1 MIDFDTEDLRVIE
14 RGMSIMKGV
23 LPELDPD
30 WKEAGRIQRMIKDRP
45 PEPESHPLPTVV
57 VDIIAKVSGLST
69 VLGDVTSI
77 RGDGRMMAWSGK
89 DDYWFWLIIE
99 QGEGK
104 NDFRV
109 LIDESQAPDDLI
121 YNAVG
126 YCVYHNIPH
135 EFAFDEDRDKLGVL
149 GWDFDQNMGDHNA

>member
-1 MIDFDTEDLRVIE
+1 MIDFDTEELETIWQ
-14 RGMSIMKGV
+14 GMNALKKS
-23 LPELDPD
+23 LPDTDPA
-30 WKEAGRIQRMIKDRP
+30 WKEAGRIQRMIKNRP
-45 PEPESHPLPTVV
+45 PEPESYPLPTIV
-57 VDIIAKVSGLST
+57 VDIIDKVSGLST

-149 GWDFDQNMGDHNA
+149 GRDYDA

>member
-1 MIDFDTEDLRVIE
+1 MIDFDTEELKTIE
-14 RGMSIMKGV
+14 RGMSIMRGV
-23 LPELDPD
+23 LPEADED
-30 WKEAGRIQRMIKDRP
+30 WEIAGRIQRMIVNRP
-45 PEPESHPLPTVV
+45 PEPESYPLPTIV
-57 VDIIAKVSGLST
+57 VDIIDKVSGLST

-109 LIDESQAPDDLI
+109 LIDEAQAPDDLI

-149 GWDFDQNMGDHNA
+149 GRDYDA

>member
-1 MIDFDTEDLRVIE
+1 MIDFDIEELKTIE
-14 RGMSIMKGV
+14 RGMSIMRGV
-23 LPELDPD
+23 LPEADED
-30 WKEAGRIQRMIKDRP
+30 WEIAGRIQRMIVNRP
-45 PEPESHPLPTVV
+45 PEPESYPLPTIV
-57 VDIIAKVSGLST
+57 VDIIDKVSGLST

-109 LIDESQAPDDLI
+109 LIDEAQAPDDLI

-149 GWDFDQNMGDHNA
+149 GRDYDA

>member
-1 MIDFDTEDLRVIE
+1 MIDFDTEELKTIE
-14 RGMSIMKGV
+14 RGMSIMRGV
-23 LPELDPD
+23 LPEADED
-30 WKEAGRIQRMIKDRP
+30 WEIAGRIQRMIVNRP
-45 PEPESHPLPTVV
+45 PEPESYPLPTIV
-57 VDIIAKVSGLST
+57 VDIIDKVSGLST

-149 GWDFDQNMGDHNA
+149 GRDYDA

>member
-1 MIDFDTEDLRVIE
+1 MIDFDIEELKTIE
-14 RGMSIMKGV
+14 RGMSIMRGV
-23 LPELDPD
+23 LPEADED
-30 WKEAGRIQRMIKDRP
+30 WEIAGRIQRMIVNRP
-45 PEPESHPLPTVV
+45 PEPESYPLPTVV
-57 VDIIAKVSGLST
+57 VDIIDKVSGLST

-109 LIDESQAPDDLI
+109 LIDEAQAPDDLI

-149 GWDFDQNMGDHNA
+149 GRDYDA

>member
-1 MIDFDTEDLRVIE
+1 MEDQQA
-14 RGMSIMKGV
+14 
-23 LPELDPD
+23 LPP
-30 WKEAGRIQRMIKDRP
+30 
-45 PEPESHPLPTVV
+45 VV

-99 QGEGK
+99 PATSLNEK
-104 NDFRV
+104 RRNTFRV

-126 YCVYHNIPH
+126 SCVYHDIPH

-149 GWDFDQNMGDHNA
+149 GWDFDQHMGDQDA

>member
-1 MIDFDTEDLRVIE
+1 MIDFDIEELKTIE
-14 RGMSIMKGV
+14 RGMNIMRGV
-23 LPELDPD
+23 LPEADED
-30 WKEAGRIQRMIKDRP
+30 WEIAGRIQRMIVNRP
-45 PEPESHPLPTVV
+45 SEPESYPLPTVV

-109 LIDESQAPDDLI
+109 LIDEAQAPDDLI

-149 GWDFDQNMGDHNA
+149 GRDYDA

>member
-1 MIDFDTEDLRVIE
+1 MIDFDTEDLETIWQ
-14 RGMSIMKGV
+14 GMNALKKS
-23 LPELDPD
+23 LPDTDPA
-30 WKEAGRIQRMIKDRP
+30 WKEAGRVQRMIKNRP

-109 LIDESQAPDDLI
+109 LIDEAQAPDDLI

-135 EFAFDEDRDKLGVL
+135 EFAFDEDRDKLGVI
-149 GWDFDQNMGDHNA
+149 GRDYDA

>member
-1 MIDFDTEDLRVIE
+1 MEDQQ
-14 RGMSIMKGV
+14 V
-23 LPELDPD
+23 LPP
-30 WKEAGRIQRMIKDRP
+30 
-45 PEPESHPLPTVV
+45 VV
-57 VDIIAKVSGLST
+57 ADIIAKVSGLSP

-126 YCVYHNIPH
+126 YCVYHDIPH

-149 GWDFDQNMGDHNA
+149 GWDFDQHMGDQDA

>member
-1 MIDFDTEDLRVIE
+1 MIDFDNEELKTIE
-14 RGMSIMKGV
+14 RGMSVLKGV
-23 LPELDPD
+23 LPEADPD
-30 WKEAGRIQRMIKDRP
+30 WEMAGSIQRMIMNRP

-77 RGDGRMMAWSGK
+77 RGDGRMMAWAGK

-104 NDFRV
+104 NYFRV
-109 LIDESQAPDDLI
+109 LIDEAQAPDDLI

-126 YCVYHNIPH
+126 YCVYHDIEH
-135 EFAFDEDRDKLGVL
+135 EFVFDTDKHQMAGFLALDR
-149 GWDFDQNMGDHNA
+149 MGHNA